1 MAAYTECI
9 FQNDSEHKIV
19 FDADKTAQFEH
30 DNRYWITVRVET
42 GRGWT
47 CLLYTSDAAD
57 E

>member
-47 CLLYTSDAAD
+47 VSQGL
-57 E
+57 